1 MPDDKCLKPVW
12 PPKWELMV
20 PMKDEDVNRSL
31 KEMKDEA
38 LGRDGRK
45 LKNV

>member
-20 PMKDEDVNRSL
+20 PMKDEDVDRSL
-31 KEMKDEA
+31 KEMKDGA
-38 LGRDGRK
+38 PGQDGRK